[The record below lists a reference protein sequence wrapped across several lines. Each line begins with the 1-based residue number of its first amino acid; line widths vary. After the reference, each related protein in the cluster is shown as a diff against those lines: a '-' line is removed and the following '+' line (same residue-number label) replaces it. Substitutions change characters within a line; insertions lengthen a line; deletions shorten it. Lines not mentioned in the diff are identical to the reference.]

1 MRFDHEGPAA
11 AVPAGVLLMLGQ
23 RNDCELGQPRA
34 ALWFASSL

>member
-23 RNDCELGQPRA
+23 RNDPAQRL
-34 ALWFASSL
+34 